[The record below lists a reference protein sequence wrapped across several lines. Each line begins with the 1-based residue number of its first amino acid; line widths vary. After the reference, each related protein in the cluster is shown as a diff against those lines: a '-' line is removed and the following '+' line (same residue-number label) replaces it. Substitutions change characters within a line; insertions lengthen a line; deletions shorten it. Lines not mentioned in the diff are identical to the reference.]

1 MQTRFLSM
9 RALADTSDFTI
20 HLKGADMSKA
30 TRDHLFQIA
39 SIFSASNT
47 KRPETD
53 HRRIVLQSLYSG
65 IGGHIF
71 DTSTTPAGG
80 SNEADQALPEDTSAP
95 PPFDIPDGP
104 SRKHKNLR
112 KRKREREGDR
122 ESSDADYDPSPVH
135 DISSTRASRARS
147 GDMKD
152 LLDHLL
158 NMENRIQ
165 NTIESSEKRL
175 RDDVKEMIESSEDR
189 LRNHVKDVVEATAS
203 RLKDELDDMLDSR
216 ADELDGRIDG
226 SMDDLRTECIG
237 TIESEFRYLK
247 YGIEEVTNGIDEAE
261 EKTKGLLA
269 ALDEAGDG
277 IERRVGR
284 YLNGIRLQVTV
295 EDE

>member
-1 MQTRFLSM
+1 
-9 RALADTSDFTI
+9 
-20 HLKGADMSKA
+20 
-30 TRDHLFQIA
+30 
-39 SIFSASNT
+39 
-47 KRPETD
+47 
-53 HRRIVLQSLYSG
+53 
-65 IGGHIF
+65 
-71 DTSTTPAGG
+71 
-80 SNEADQALPEDTSAP
+80 
-95 PPFDIPDGP
+95 
-104 SRKHKNLR
+104 
-112 KRKREREGDR
+112 
-122 ESSDADYDPSPVH
+122 
-135 DISSTRASRARS
+135 
-147 GDMKD
+147 MKD